1 MAEETKTRY
10 VSYLLRCWEERD
22 EETNKS
28 LWRFSLEDPRS
39 GQRKGFTTLVDLMN
53 VLENNLKNN

>member
-1 MAEETKTRY
+1 MAKEKKTRY

-22 EETNKS
+22 DEADKG

-53 VLENNLKNN
+53 VLEKDLKNN

>member
-1 MAEETKTRY
+1 MAKPKKTRY

-22 EETNKS
+22 DEVDKS

-39 GQRKGFTTLVDLMN
+39 GQRKGFTTLVELMN
-53 VLENNLKNN
+53 VLEKDLKNG